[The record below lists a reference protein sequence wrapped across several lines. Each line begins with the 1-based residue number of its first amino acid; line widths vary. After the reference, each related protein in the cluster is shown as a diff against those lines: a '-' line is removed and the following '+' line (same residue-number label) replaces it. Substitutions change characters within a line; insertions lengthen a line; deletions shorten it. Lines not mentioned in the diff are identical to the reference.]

1 MKHDITKMPP
11 AYAPNAVAKP
21 NGWTDPVTGELLVA
35 IKLDVDAIK
44 ASKKPKAQPTVAPT
58 PTQAVE
64 VATEAPTE
72 VVTEAP
78 VEVLAQPERKRGA
91 K

>member
-35 IKLDVDAIK
+35 IKLDVEAIK
-44 ASKKPKAQPTVAPT
+44 ATKKPKAQPTVAPT
-58 PTQAVE
+58 VAPVE

-78 VEVLAQPERKRGA
+78 AEVLAQPERKRGA